1 MLGLTQAWEL
11 YLQHMEYYTYWDIN
25 TASSG
30 PMADEMVILY
40 GAMAITIASLALL
53 LLRKYLPV
61 AARNSIPFGTMA
73 LGALMMVSYFYID
86 YAKKKSPKT
95 TIINKELVAQVEGK
109 IENYK
114 EKIQNA
120 PRGGTQTLG
129 SFEIKGI
136 AFHFSGVNLGTEPRF
151 DLTRRKGGI
160 IQNGLQARI
169 TYDFSRNT
177 ILKIELQNDSPK

>member
-1 MLGLTQAWEL
+1 MS
-11 YLQHMEYYTYWDIN
+11 YYTYWDIN

-30 PMADEMVILY
+30 PMADELVILY
-40 GAMAITIASLALL
+40 GAIAISIAGFALL
-53 LLRKYLPV
+53 LLRKFLPV

-73 LGALMMVSYFYID
+73 LGALMLVSYFYID
-86 YAKKKSPKT
+86 FAKKKTPKT
-95 TIINKELVAQVEGK
+95 AVINKELVAQVEGK

-129 SFEIKGI
+129 SFDIKGI
-136 AFHFSGVNLGTEPRF
+136 SFHFSGVNQGTEPRF

-160 IQNGLQARI
+160 LQNGLQARI
-169 TYDFSRNT
+169 QYDFKRNT
-177 ILKIELQNDSPK
+177 ILKIELQNDSPN